1 MKYIQETALPP
12 RKRINFD
19 QKAKSGQEYVKKS
32 VRNDFCGVS
41 FTIKVLEILPDAC
54 YKNNET
60 GFLMSSD
67 EDADGHLPVL
77 LKGSP
82 PYFPSII

>member
-1 MKYIQETALPP
+1 MI
-12 RKRINFD
+12 
-19 QKAKSGQEYVKKS
+19 KS

-54 YKNNET
+54 YKNNEM
-60 GFLMSSD
+60 GLLMSSD
-67 EDADGHLPVL
+67 EDADGYLPVL